1 MMEEPYTAG
10 EQVVTEADLND
21 NFANYASNRGVSMMN
36 LSENI
41 SNTVNVVGM
50 VFDMSNDIPITNATI
65 HINGS
70 NIHVDENGR
79 FQIPNMPDGKYDWVI
94 SADGYETAEYLN
106 YEIDVAGGTNIF
118 TFYLSKDEQI
128 QKDRDIEM
136 SQERCENSS
145 EVANLN
151 SNIIDTQAMSTVLTV
166 SSTVKVYYN
175 GAIREVSRKEYVRGV
190 VAGEAYSADWYAERG
205 LSTAQIRQ
213 YYCVQAEAAN
223 TLAVYFQKVET
234 SKHSRYDVCAQTHC
248 QHYDPVQTT
257 AEIIA
262 AADLIFYST
271 GVCQVLMY
279 EPSAG
284 SYNYMCPF
292 YFSSCGGNGTITYGS
307 SAPYIRAKSCSDLTS
322 GAGGHRWGM
331 CQMGA
336 AKKAKNGSA
345 CEDILTYYYSDC
357 DTEFCR
363 MV

>member
-1 MMEEPYTAG
+1 
-10 EQVVTEADLND
+10 
-21 NFANYASNRGVSMMN
+21 MN

-151 SNIIDTQAMSTVLTV
+151 SNIIDTQAMSTVPTV

-205 LSTAQIRQ
+205 LSTAQI
-213 YYCVQAEAAN
+213 
-223 TLAVYFQKVET
+223 
-234 SKHSRYDVCAQTHC
+234 
-248 QHYDPVQTT
+248 
-257 AEIIA
+257 
-262 AADLIFYST
+262 
-271 GVCQVLMY
+271 
-279 EPSAG
+279 G
-284 SYNYMCPF
+284 SIPKF
-292 YFSSCGGNGTITYGS
+292 
-307 SAPYIRAKSCSDLTS
+307 
-322 GAGGHRWGM
+322 
-331 CQMGA
+331 
-336 AKKAKNGSA
+336 
-345 CEDILTYYYSDC
+345 
-357 DTEFCR
+357 
-363 MV
+363 V